1 MEIELSGE
9 STEKKK
15 FYPRIY
21 GNLTWYRSRNSAP
34 SYSQYTVH
42 DNCFIRPP
50 RSMTS
55 SRAWRDLSV
64 TLGQPSKIRMFI
76 FGQHVSNASMLSS
89 EMFTQCDSWTSLI
102 ECWHFP
108 LVKHSTPLSVTLV
121 FERLRLWRNL
131 QLWAMSWRDISVIL
145 MHPHKLR
152 CSNWEQLCVKAATAS
167 SVSLTHLRRYTVW
180 RQQQDENTRLIPS
193 EETSSLEFLV
203 AFKSNFRRF
212 LQTQMKE
219 SPLSETAH
227 SHNSSFLSAGCN
239 TLNNSDNEI
248 LITSKTLQSNLY

>member
-1 MEIELSGE
+1 
-9 STEKKK
+9 
-15 FYPRIY
+15 
-21 GNLTWYRSRNSAP
+21 
-34 SYSQYTVH
+34 
-42 DNCFIRPP
+42 
-50 RSMTS
+50 
-55 SRAWRDLSV
+55 
-64 TLGQPSKIRMFI
+64 
-76 FGQHVSNASMLSS
+76 MLSS

-152 CSNWEQLCVKAATAS
+152 CSNREQLCVKAATAS

-180 RQQQDENTRLIPS
+180 RQQQDENTLLIPS

-227 SHNSSFLSAGCN
+227 SHNSSSLSAGCN
-239 TLNNSDNEI
+239 TLPRFVSVKSPRFDSKFTSFV
-248 LITSKTLQSNLY
+248 LISTGSWAKEVSWSANWPATALRQ